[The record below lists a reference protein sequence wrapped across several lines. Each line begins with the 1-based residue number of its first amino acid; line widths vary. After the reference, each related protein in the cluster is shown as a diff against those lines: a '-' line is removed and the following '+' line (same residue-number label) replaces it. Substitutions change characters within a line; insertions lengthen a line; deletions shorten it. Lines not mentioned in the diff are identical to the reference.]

1 LPIAARFD
9 ATRFEPVTI
18 TVGATVLSDTLSLVV
33 FAVCVSTFQSG
44 FSAEKLVIQIIEIAL
59 FVPLILLG
67 LSRLG
72 TFLLKKVEDDENA
85 HFILM
90 LGMLAVAGVL
100 SQAINLLGIV
110 GAFLAGLA
118 LNAAVQTK
126 PAKEKLKFFG
136 TSLFIPVFFIVT
148 GFLISPS
155 VFTRSII
162 SNFGLVSAIIAALI
176 VGKWVAAEIA
186 GGAFQYRTSAHMTMW
201 SLSLPQVA
209 ATLAAT
215 LVGFDTLNAQGQ
227 RLLDSHI
234 LDAAF
239 GLLVTTAIL
248 GPVLTERYAPLM
260 VNDFAKR
267 RGDPG

>member
-1 LPIAARFD
+1 MPIAARFD

-100 SQAINLLGIV
+100 SQAINLPGIV

-118 LNAAVQTK
+118 VNAAVQTK
-126 PAKEKLKFFG
+126 PAKENPKFLALLFLYQFS
-136 TSLFIPVFFIVT
+136 SL
-148 GFLISPS
+148 
-155 VFTRSII
+155 
-162 SNFGLVSAIIAALI
+162 
-176 VGKWVAAEIA
+176 
-186 GGAFQYRTSAHMTMW
+186 
-201 SLSLPQVA
+201 
-209 ATLAAT
+209 
-215 LVGFDTLNAQGQ
+215 
-227 RLLDSHI
+227 
-234 LDAAF
+234 
-239 GLLVTTAIL
+239 
-248 GPVLTERYAPLM
+248 
-260 VNDFAKR
+260 
-267 RGDPG
+267 

>member
-9 ATRFEPVTI
+9 ATRLEPVTI

-100 SQAINLLGIV
+100 SQAINLPGIV

-118 LNAAVQTK
+118 VM
-126 PAKEKLKFFG
+126 PPCKL
-136 TSLFIPVFFIVT
+136 
-148 GFLISPS
+148 SP
-155 VFTRSII
+155 
-162 SNFGLVSAIIAALI
+162 
-176 VGKWVAAEIA
+176 
-186 GGAFQYRTSAHMTMW
+186 
-201 SLSLPQVA
+201 
-209 ATLAAT
+209 
-215 LVGFDTLNAQGQ
+215 
-227 RLLDSHI
+227 
-234 LDAAF
+234 
-239 GLLVTTAIL
+239 
-248 GPVLTERYAPLM
+248 
-260 VNDFAKR
+260 R
-267 RGDPG
+267 RKS